1 MEFISSILV
10 GLREHLQCRGFYHQ
24 VFGFSCR
31 LSLKPIQQDIHHDF
45 FTLLPRKWGLS
56 GAYLGPVGLKSAKD
70 GTEKNDN
77 NHGAQ
82 QPDKDR
88 KVSYQ
93 HFTKASGSWLE
104 LLQLQQGEGQAWV
117 QHCDFSLEPPPT
129 SWAFWSGVVD
139 GHGLKSCQVS
149 TQSVFSISKSHVS
162 RLIWTLAFVHPP
174 LGLKFVGFEWIRLF
188 HMFWGFYFY
197 KAFESA
203 FGGPLNSLH
212 ILLHTSAHLRILCT
226 GELDFGS
233 ACRE

>member
-1 MEFISSILV
+1 MVFTIKFLGFPVDFPLNRSNKISTTISS
-10 GLREHLQCRGFYHQ
+10 RFFRGS
-24 VFGFSCR
+24 GDC
-31 LSLKPIQQDIHHDF
+31 PEP
-45 FTLLPRKWGLS
+45 TWGQWDWS
-56 GAYLGPVGLKSAKD
+56 RQRMEQKKTITTMGP
-70 GTEKNDN
+70 
-77 NHGAQ
+77 Q

-188 HMFWGFYFY
+188 HMLWGFYFY

-233 ACRE
+233 AYRE